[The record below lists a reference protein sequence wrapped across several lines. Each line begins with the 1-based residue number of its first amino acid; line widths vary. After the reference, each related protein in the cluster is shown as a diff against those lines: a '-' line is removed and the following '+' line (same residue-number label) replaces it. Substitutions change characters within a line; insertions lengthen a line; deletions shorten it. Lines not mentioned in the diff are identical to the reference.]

1 MHKVDFSGFQ
11 KLNCNFFDVLFQFL
25 AANVYVEDLNKI
37 ETYLNKKKNLP
48 PP

>member
-25 AANVYVEDLNKI
+25 VANVYVEDLIKI
-37 ETYLNKKKNLP
+37 ETYLEKKT
-48 PP
+48 